1 MRVNQLLKHV
11 HTTSVFKIV
20 APQDGGWSLSRM
32 EQLLRGLRNHDDTV
46 SLEIF
51 GNNGVISYGVRS
63 SNGDTVAGMFHSYFP
78 QARVSRHIQGE
89 VEEVDRSDWLHIG
102 KGELAM
108 VQSLSLAKES
118 YLPLKIF
125 DDRSIEQSQT
135 DPLAGIIGCLASCTQ
150 GGAERSGD
158 RLGIRLVIRPAAEN
172 WNAPWQSKMQQR
184 RDGEDRTPKAGS
196 GPKADTGPSMGMLM
210 GLGGLAGFV
219 GGNYLLWEAGNIP
232 GLALFNVGSLAAIA
246 GGVGLMKKFSGN
258 SKRTY
263 MDEELVEAKLKS
275 LAFWSELQV
284 IRIYSQQVNVGQ
296 AHTNLDQVLDCL
308 RGFDDPAGNSWA
320 EGKVREFSGDDVV
333 SNTSKRHPFV
343 SWGQISEET
352 DKVTKEKDLV
362 IGNEVLSWI
371 DPKRARRTALS
382 AREVASLW
390 HLPLGTE
397 EMASMERTA
406 SGIRI
411 PYLADL
417 GLDGEDAGPL
427 VGMAGDLTQK
437 IRLPESSIEKHAII
451 LGRSGV
457 GKSTMIKHVL
467 AHKFERKAAGKD
479 SGAIVVI
486 DPHADLVRDAL
497 KMVPVSIAHKVR
509 LLDFG
514 RMDRVPGINLVD
526 PLLFPDRDRCVDT
539 IIETVKH
546 LWEHWGGRL
555 EDLLKRSLL
564 IVYEFN
570 SHPETKRSEM
580 LTMLDILTLLDDG
593 ETVGRGRDARTEMS
607 GFQSHVLSRVKDVS
621 LKQWFNAYLGWDR
634 ALRSEAT
641 GPVHS
646 RIGAYASDQRA
657 KVIMGQRESTIMLSD
672 VLSEGLILLI
682 STAKG
687 SIGEG
692 PAALMGGTMVSLV
705 ESALRQQEHL
715 AFSERSKCLL
725 ICDEFQTVT
734 GANWEGLLAE
744 IRKYG
749 CSLMLATQSL
759 ARLDTPERKLKA
771 GILGNVGCIIG
782 YQMAAEDAHIISPEM
797 DSERVPEGFLV
808 NLHPHH
814 CYVRINSATKCYPS
828 FSMITN
834 APPDETKGSEESV
847 QAVIEAS
854 KAYTVDAEE
863 VRNRINAEGQARM
876 DKMKVGAEPGEVSS
890 VESAAR
896 RLNITPIEATLGKV
910 GSPEASPSDKSEEA
924 PKPDQPGSS
933 PGSTESRPAAPASSG
948 LNESKPAVP
957 DSEKPGSPDF
967 NGGPGVDSDI
977 SPESG
982 DSPSAPSFS
991 SVPTHEPDFNLP
1003 AVQGEVQKAA
1013 GDNDVKVNGNGNS
1026 TGTGVAVG
1034 EVSEKTG
1041 APRVLGNPAGSEDSG
1056 DSGKPLSVQPV
1067 APNYGR
1073 GDSEAAGSL
1082 REGGG
1087 VEIIKSGNPSP
1098 SPEMNGK
1105 TVLKEGSV
1113 LGDVQ
1118 ASNGSA
1124 ESGLDPSLAVDPSLT
1139 ADSSL
1144 TVDPSLMVDSDGKV
1158 MLQGARGD
1166 SITLQ
1171 ESTVD
1176 SGADP
1181 LNELDATDVANSDFA
1196 PEVLRAIMFST
1207 NTDKGLRT
1215 ALDKR
1220 LGNHISR
1227 ERRKVWRDESIK
1239 VRAEAQAEIQ
1249 VEFEKVEE
1257 ERLQVEEE
1265 RSQIEA
1271 SIVAAAEKVR
1281 EEEKVK
1287 ARADLGAKMSEGRG
1301 DRSMDR
1307 LKSVN

>member
-1 MRVNQLLKHV
+1 MHVTQLIKHAR
-11 HTTSVFKIV
+11 TTSVFKIV
-20 APQDGGWSLSRM
+20 APQDGGWSLSKM

-63 SNGDTVAGMFHSYFP
+63 FNGDMVAGMFHSYFP
-78 QARVSRHIQGE
+78 QARVSRHVQGE
-89 VEEVDRSDWLHIG
+89 QETVDRSDWLHIG

-108 VQSLSLAKES
+108 VQSLSLEKES

-125 DDRSIEQSQT
+125 DDRAIEQSQT

-150 GGAERSGD
+150 GGADRLGD
-158 RLGIRLVIRPAAEN
+158 RLGIRLVIRPAAED

-184 RDGEDRTPKAGS
+184 RDGEDRTLKAGS
-196 GPKADTGPSMGMLM
+196 GPKADTGPSMGMVM

-219 GGNYLLWEAGNIP
+219 GGNYLLWEAGNIL
-232 GLALFNVGSLAAIA
+232 GLALFNIGSLAAIA
-246 GGVGLMKKFSGN
+246 GGVALMKKFSGN
-258 SKRTY
+258 NKRSY

-284 IRIYSQQVNVGQ
+284 IRIYSRDAEIGE
-296 AHTNLDQVLDCL
+296 AHASLDQVVDCL
-308 RGFDDPAGNSWA
+308 RGFDDPAGNSWE
-320 EGKVREFSGDDVV
+320 EGKVREFSGDDVIN
-333 SNTSKRHPFV
+333 NTSKRHPFV
-343 SWGQISEET
+343 SWGVMSEEI
-352 DKVTKEKDLV
+352 DEMTKEKDLV
-362 IGNEVLSWI
+362 VGNEVLAWI

-382 AREVASLW
+382 AREVACLW

-406 SGIRI
+406 SGIRV
-411 PYLADL
+411 PYLVDL
-417 GLDGEDAGPL
+417 GLEGEDSGPL
-427 VGMAGDLTQK
+427 VGMAGDYTQK

-479 SGAIVVI
+479 NGAIVVI

-570 SHPETKRSEM
+570 SHPDTERSEM

-607 GFQSHVLSRVKDVS
+607 GFQSYVLSRVKDVS

-715 AFSERSKCLL
+715 PFAERAKCLL

-782 YQMAAEDAHIISPEM
+782 YQMAAEDARIISPEM

-834 APPDETKGSEESV
+834 APPDESKGSEESV
-847 QAVIEAS
+847 QAVLEAS
-854 KAYTVDAEE
+854 KVYTVDAEE

-876 DKMKVGAEPGEVSS
+876 DKTKHGAEPGEVSS
-890 VESAAR
+890 VEAAAR
-896 RLNITPIEATLGKV
+896 RLGIEPLGATLGNKTNSPETSLSDKREEV
-910 GSPEASPSDKSEEA
+910 PQPKLGGSPPGLNDPEPAAVSSSGSRLPESLSKGAGLPSGESGAS
-924 PKPDQPGSS
+924 
-933 PGSTESRPAAPASSG
+933 AAPAVSSG
-948 LNESKPAVP
+948 PVYEADFSTRAV
-957 DSEKPGSPDF
+957 E
-967 NGGPGVDSDI
+967 
-977 SPESG
+977 
-982 DSPSAPSFS
+982 
-991 SVPTHEPDFNLP
+991 
-1003 AVQGEVQKAA
+1003 GEVRKIA
-1013 GDNDVKVNGNGNS
+1013 GNGI
-1026 TGTGVAVG
+1026 APG

-1041 APRVLGNPAGSEDSG
+1041 ALGFLDRPMDSEDSEE
-1056 DSGKPLSVQPV
+1056 PLGVKHVTPT
-1067 APNYGR
+1067 YGR
-1073 GDSEAAGSL
+1073 GDSDAAGSL

-1087 VEIIKSGNPSP
+1087 VEVVKSGNPVSGP
-1098 SPEMNGK
+1098 DLNGKMTLKTGAALGALSENGSLSESGAVAADSLESSPE
-1105 TVLKEGSV
+1105 LQ
-1113 LGDVQ
+1113 L
-1118 ASNGSA
+1118 
-1124 ESGLDPSLAVDPSLT
+1124 ESGVESHL
-1139 ADSSL
+1139 DSS
-1144 TVDPSLMVDSDGKV
+1144 MVGPDGKV
-1158 MLQGARGD
+1158 MLHGARGNIGLRD
-1166 SITLQ
+1166 PKVDPG
-1171 ESTVD
+1171 VD
-1176 SGADP
+1176 SLD
-1181 LNELDATDVANSDFA
+1181 ELDPTDVVNSQFT
-1196 PEVLRAIMFST
+1196 PEFLRRVISEV
-1207 NTDKGLRT
+1207 NTDKALRT

-1227 ERRKVWRDESIK
+1227 ERRKVWSVESVKLRDVLEK
-1239 VRAEAQAEIQ
+1239 ELLEWNAEAREEIQ
-1249 VEFEKVEE
+1249 RETQRLQE
-1257 ERLQVEEE
+1257 ERLE
-1265 RSQIEA
+1265 IET
-1271 SIVAAAEKVR
+1271 SIAQAAEKVR
-1281 EEEKVK
+1281 DEERVK

-1301 DRSMDR
+1301 ARNLDQ
-1307 LKSVN
+1307 LKSVT